1 MTKKVFIGVGHGGRD
16 PGAVANGLKESQV
29 ALDVGLR
36 LNYLLK
42 KAGVFTCISRT
53 SDIDDD
59 LSEKIAR
66 CNVFAPDLALD
77 IHFNSGGG
85 EGFEVYHYS
94 GGGTSE
100 LLASNIEQ
108 EVKKFTKSRGLKVK
122 LNDRGSDYFGFIRSV
137 KAPSIIVEGA
147 FLDNATDVERVKTDV
162 GRQKFAEAYAFGI
175 LKTLGIDSKII
186 TEEELPKEEPVQ
198 AVPCQCERIVY
209 KKIEDVPQ
217 YGVATITKL
226 LNKGYLQGDSN
237 GELNISE
244 DVLRMYVVNDRAGL
258 YDK

>member
-1 MTKKVFIGVGHGGRD
+1 MAKKVFIGVGHGGKD
-16 PGAVANGLKESQV
+16 PGAVANGLKEAQV

-36 LNYLLK
+36 LNSLLK

-53 SDIDDD
+53 SNIDDD
-59 LSEKIAR
+59 LSDKIAR

-122 LNDRGSDYFGFIRSV
+122 LNDHGSDYFGFIRSV
-137 KAPSIIVEGA
+137 KSPSVIVEGA
-147 FLDNATDVERVKTDV
+147 FLDNATDVERVKTDE
-162 GRQKFAEAYAFGI
+162 GRQKFAEAYATGI
-175 LKTLGIDSKII
+175 LKTLGIDSATIA
-186 TEEELPKEEPVQ
+186 EEKPQKEEAVQ
-198 AVPCQCERIVY
+198 IAPCQCDRVVY
-209 KKIEDVPQ
+209 KKFEDVPQ

-226 LNKGYLQGDSN
+226 LNKGYLQGNSS
-237 GELNISE
+237 GELNILE

>member
-1 MTKKVFIGVGHGGRD
+1 MTKKVFIGVGHGGSD
-16 PGAVANGLKESQV
+16 PGAVANGLKEAQV

-36 LNYLLK
+36 LNSLLK

-100 LLASNIEQ
+100 LLASKIEQ

-137 KAPSIIVEGA
+137 KSPSIIVEGA
-147 FLDNATDVERVKTDV
+147 FLDNAIDVQRVKTDA
-162 GRQKFAEAYAFGI
+162 GRQKFAEAYAVGI
-175 LKTLGIDSKII
+175 LKTIGVDSTII
-186 TEEELPKEEPVQ
+186 TEEELPKEEPTQ
-198 AVPCQCERIVY
+198 TVPCQCSRVVY
-209 KKIEDVPQ
+209 RKFEDVPQ

-226 LNKGYLQGDSN
+226 LNKGYLHGDSN